1 MIKGLKNYCFLII
14 FQLIAELADDN
25 TLGILAQDTDFLVY
39 QYPDHVH
46 YLSIQKLDFESLFAD
61 KTTLKTISYNRFD
74 LVEHLNDAAQKI
86 GYTGNTRLL
95 TVAHLPLLATLKGN
109 CKIYRGDLAPFHN
122 RRLSKSSL
130 LPTHLKVF
138 LTNIVSSETC
148 SFQVSLNPRELS
160 SVSLNCFLKNL
171 FYVSYDRILFSK
183 KLILSI

>member
-86 GYTGNTRLL
+86 GYTGNTRPL

-109 CKIYRGDLAPFHN
+109 CKIYRGDLAAFHN

-130 LPTHLKVF
+130 LPTHLKVFF

-171 FYVSYDRILFSK
+171 FY
-183 KLILSI
+183 LS